1 MVIYKV
7 INLINQKVYIGQT
20 NNFEKRKK
28 RHYYIAK
35 VSHTAFHR
43 ALIKYGFDNFKWE
56 ILAECKTR
64 TQANSL
70 EKKYIRE
77 HGGISNPLVY
87 NQTEGG
93 HTFRTKTWTEKDRA
107 IYSERAKKTGL
118 NKKGSTPENIAKSI
132 ETKKKAGI
140 YKRLS
145 ERQKGE
151 NNVSK
156 RAEVQN
162 KISNSVKKL
171 WEDPEY
177 RANQVKK
184 HLKNNPIVKCTHC
197 EKEGRKQIM
206 MRWHFEKC
214 KFK

>member
-7 INLINQKVYIGQT
+7 TNLTNQKIYIGQT

-35 VSHTAFHR
+35 VSNTTFHK

-77 HGGISNPLVY
+77 HGGVSNPLVY
-87 NQTEGG
+87 NETEGG
-93 HTFRTKTWTEKDRA
+93 HAFRTKVWTEKDRA
-107 IYSERAKKTGL
+107 IYSDRAKKTEL
-118 NKKGSTPENIAKSI
+118 NKKGSTPENIAKSV
-132 ETKKKAGI
+132 ETKKKAGV
-140 YKRLS
+140 YNRLS

-156 RAEVQN
+156 RVEVQN

-184 HLKNNPIVKCTHC
+184 HLENNPTIKCVYC
-197 EKEGRKQIM
+197 GKEGRKQIM

-214 KFK
+214 KLK